1 MALLFPQAQ
10 AEFTEIARA
19 MKNAPKVAVLAH
31 IKPDADAIGSAC
43 ALVRGLRQIGIDACA
58 YIGQPFPH
66 PDNLRSIPGVDEV
79 RYGEAL
85 PAEGLIVTVDCASID
100 RAGCYQSE
108 LAAQRERVIV
118 LDHHRSNHGFGTQN
132 LIIDSESTTTIIREL
147 FTHLGAELDA
157 EIAYCLYAGLVTDTG
172 NFRWGSPRMHALAGE
187 LLEFG
192 LDPRHISL
200 ELSDEMTA
208 DDLRLMGTAL
218 ASLESL
224 AVDDLTVSFM
234 HIDEAALRTMSQT
247 AVEAVIDY
255 ARVLVGSDVGVVL
268 KQFHQDRWG
277 VSLRST
283 RVDVSVAASALGGG
297 GHRPAAGY
305 SARGSKQ
312 QVQQQ
317 LLGALHDAYIGE

>member
-79 RYGEAL
+79 RYGDAL

-172 NFRWGSPRMHALAGE
+172 NFRWGSPRMHTLAGE

-305 SARGSKQ
+305 SARGSKR

>member
-1 MALLFPQAQ
+1 MALLFPQVE
-10 AEFTEIARA
+10 AEFAEIARA
-19 MKNAPKVAVLAH
+19 IKNASKVAVLAH

-43 ALVRGLRQIGIDACA
+43 ALVRGLQQIGIGARV

-66 PDNLRSIPGVDEV
+66 ADNLRSIPGVDEV
-79 RYGEAL
+79 CYAEPL
-85 PAEGLIVTVDCASID
+85 PDEGLIVTVDCASVD
-100 RAGCYQSE
+100 RTGCYQTE
-108 LAAQRERVIV
+108 LAAQQERVIV
-118 LDHHRSNHGFGTQN
+118 LDHHRSNHGFGAQN

-147 FTHLGAELDA
+147 FTYLGVELDA
-157 EIAYCLYAGLVTDTG
+157 ELAYCLYSGLVTDTG

-192 LDPRHISL
+192 LNPRNISL

-218 ASLESL
+218 ASLESIE
-224 AVDDLTVSFM
+224 VDDLTVSFM

-277 VSLRST
+277 ISLRST
-283 RVDVSVAASALGGG
+283 KVDVSVAASALGGG

-312 QVQQQ
+312 QVQKQ
-317 LLGALHDAYIGE
+317 LVDALHDAYVGE

>member
-79 RYGEAL
+79 RYGDAL

-172 NFRWGSPRMHALAGE
+172 NFRWGSPRMHTLAGE

-268 KQFHQDRWG
+268 KQFHEDRWG

-283 RVDVSVAASALGGG
+283 RVDVSVAACALGGG

-305 SARGSKQ
+305 SARGSKR

-317 LLGALHDAYIGE
+317 LLGALHDAYVGE

>member
-1 MALLFPQAQ
+1 MALLFPQVE
-10 AEFTEIARA
+10 AEFAEIARA
-19 MKNAPKVAVLAH
+19 IKNASKVAVLAH

-43 ALVRGLRQIGIDACA
+43 ALVRGLQQIGIGARA

-66 PDNLRSIPGVDEV
+66 ADNLRSIPGVDEV
-79 RYGEAL
+79 CYAEPL
-85 PAEGLIVTVDCASID
+85 PDEGLIVTVDCASVD
-100 RAGCYQSE
+100 RTGCYQTE
-108 LAAQRERVIV
+108 LAAQQERVIV
-118 LDHHRSNHGFGTQN
+118 LDHHRSNHGFGAQN

-147 FTHLGAELDA
+147 FTYLGVELDA
-157 EIAYCLYAGLVTDTG
+157 ELAYCLYSGLVTDTG

-192 LDPRHISL
+192 LNPRNISL

-208 DDLRLMGTAL
+208 DDLRLMGAAL
-218 ASLESL
+218 ASLESIE
-224 AVDDLTVSFM
+224 VDDLTVSFM

-277 VSLRST
+277 ISLRST
-283 RVDVSVAASALGGG
+283 KVDVSVAASALGGG

-312 QVQQQ
+312 QVQKQ
-317 LLGALHDAYIGE
+317 LVDALHDAYVGE

>member
-1 MALLFPQAQ
+1 MALLFPQAE

-19 MKNAPKVAVLAH
+19 IKSAPKVAVLAH

-43 ALVRGLRQIGIDACA
+43 ALVRGLQQIGIEACA

-66 PDNLRSIPGVDEV
+66 PRNLRSIPGVDAV
-79 RYGEAL
+79 RYAEPL
-85 PAEGLIVTVDCASID
+85 PDEGLIVTVDCASVD
-100 RAGCYQSE
+100 RTGCYQTE
-108 LAAQRERVIV
+108 LAAQQERVIV
-118 LDHHRSNHGFGTQN
+118 LDHHRSNHGFGAQN
-132 LIIDSESTTTIIREL
+132 LIVDSESTTTIIREL
-147 FTHLGAELDA
+147 FTYLGVELDA
-157 EIAYCLYAGLVTDTG
+157 ELAYCLYSGLVTDTG

-192 LDPRHISL
+192 LNPRNISL

-224 AVDDLTVSFM
+224 EVDDLAVSFM

-277 VSLRST
+277 ISLRST
-283 RVDVSVAASALGGG
+283 KVDVSVVASALGGG

-312 QVQQQ
+312 QVQKQ
-317 LLGALHDAYIGE
+317 LLGALHDAYVGE